1 MIKGEKM
8 TKNNSKIWLRKFKEE
23 DLDFILSKFSYFFK
37 IQTKEFVAPILNTWI
52 NGKSEGYLQFARCIM
67 CDKQPIGIISLGE
80 KEKGIASFAM
90 AILEDYRGNGFGTVS
105 FNLATSELKDLGI
118 KKIKSS
124 CSYDNNASKMLHKK
138 LGFKLKKTETNLA
151 GNKMNRYEL
160 EL

>member
-1 MIKGEKM
+1 M
-8 TKNNSKIWLRKFKEE
+8 RKFNEK
-23 DLDFILSKFSYFFK
+23 DLDFILSKFSYFF
-37 IQTKEFVAPILNTWI
+37 ITQTKEFVSSILNSWI

-67 CDKQPIGIISLGE
+67 CDLQPIGIISLSE
-80 KEKGIASFAM
+80 KEKGIVSFGM
-90 AILEDYRGNGFGTVS
+90 AILEAFRGNDYGTVA
-105 FNLATSELKDLGI
+105 FNLATSELKGLGV

-138 LGFKLKKTETNLA
+138 LGFTLIISETNLA